1 MLNYLDRV
9 QEQVG
14 EIAIPRRSDASGGAA
29 RGACGLRP
37 ELLKG
42 ENRKA
47 AALRGVMLVCAV
59 VLSKTGK
66 VGQDAVAA
74 GAADFSPSVPGEQPS
89 GVHQ

>member
-1 MLNYLDRV
+1 VR
-9 QEQVG
+9 QE
-14 EIAIPRRSDASGGAA
+14 ALR
-29 RGACGLRP
+29 LRP

-59 VLSKTGK
+59 VLSKTGRSAK
-66 VGQDAVAA
+66 SGRG